1 MQTLGLLLFYLK
13 PILYDPMIDESI
25 PMTEFFLNNTRFST
39 QAPTGRALLDVI
51 RDEARLTGTKRVCGE
66 GDCGACTVL
75 IGRWNGMQLSFS
87 TSASCILP
95 VAEVHHCLVITVE
108 GLSAMVPN
116 PIQQI
121 MLDTGASQ
129 CGFCTPGI
137 VLALTAFLL
146 NSSTLSDEDA
156 RLWVE
161 GNICRCTGYAGI
173 NRAAEAV
180 AQTYRPLLAQESDRV
195 SWLAVNGVLPAW
207 TADMPRRLLS
217 FVETTDTP
225 APLPGT
231 LPLAGGTDLFVQ
243 QQSKLEETPL
253 RFLSREAIRDDIWED
268 DASLYIGGLAT
279 VETLRQ
285 SQRFNADMPQLT
297 EALRLVSS
305 QLIRQQATVAGNLV
319 NASPIGD
326 LTLMMLALGAEL
338 GLHCGDASRTLPLN
352 KFYQGYK
359 EIDLKPDELIL
370 WIRIPLGHLR
380 HRFHFEKVS
389 RRQHLDIA
397 SVNTALRIA
406 LNEEVI
412 HDLAL
417 SAGGVGPVPMLLK
430 ATMMR
435 LVGKPCTPETLQTA
449 LERLGEETAPID
461 DVRGTAQYKSDLL
474 RRLITAHFIECFPDA
489 GFERGLA

>member
-1 MQTLGLLLFYLK
+1 ML
-13 PILYDPMIDESI
+13 DESI
-25 PMTEFFLNNTRFST
+25 PMTDFFLNDTPFST
-39 QAPTGRALLDVI
+39 EAPAGRALLDVI

-75 IGRWNGMQLSFS
+75 IGRWNGVQLNFS

-95 VAEVHHCLVITVE
+95 VAEVHHSLVITVE
-108 GLSAMVPN
+108 GLSAMALN

-129 CGFCTPGI
+129 CGYCTPGI

-146 NSSTLSDEDA
+146 NSPTLSDEDA

-195 SWLAVNGVLPAW
+195 AWLVEHGGLPTW
-207 TADMPRRLLS
+207 MQGMHRRLLA
-217 FVETTDTP
+217 FVETTNATP
-225 APLPGT
+225 LKSGT
-231 LPLAGGTDLFVQ
+231 LPISGGTDLFVQ
-243 QQSKLEETPL
+243 RQSKLEETPL
-253 RFLSREAIRDDIWED
+253 RFLSREAIRNDIWED
-268 DASLYIGGLAT
+268 ATHLYIGGRT
-279 VETLRQ
+279 SVETLRQ
-285 SQRFNADMPQLT
+285 SDRFNADMPDLT
-297 EALRLVSS
+297 DALRLVSS

-326 LTLMMLALGAEL
+326 LTLMMLAMGAEL
-338 GLHCGDASRTLPLN
+338 GLHHRETMRTLALR
-352 KFYQGYK
+352 KFYLGYK
-359 EIDLKPDELIL
+359 LIDLKPDEIIH
-370 WIRIPLGHLR
+370 WIRIPQGHMR

-397 SVNTALRIA
+397 SVNTALRMTIKDG
-406 LNEEVI
+406 VI
-412 HDLAL
+412 NDLAL
-417 SAGGVGPVPMLLK
+417 SAGGVGPVPMLLLQ
-430 ATMMR
+430 TMSR
-435 LVGKPCTPETLQTA
+435 LTGRPCTPKTLNAA
-449 LERLGEETAPID
+449 LAPLDEEIAPID

-474 RRLITAHFIECFPDA
+474 RRLITAHFITLFPDA
-489 GFERGLA
+489 GFDRGIV